1 MLYFTYKRGGAFMSA
16 VKKLFKWKD
25 PYDLSATD
33 CLFVDAMRENAVF
46 QYNHSNDY
54 KRILDENH
62 FNPQKIQ
69 TMSDLT
75 ALPFI
80 PTLYLKHHNLQS
92 VSPKK
97 QLIKATSSGTGGA
110 KSIIGLDFSSLKRGL
125 DMVIRVGKYHHL
137 LSAKPANYIIFGY
150 EPSKNNQ
157 MAISKTAF
165 GFTLFTPALSRTYA
179 LQKNADGYALCM
191 DKICEA
197 LKKYSESRFPLR
209 TIGFPAYT
217 YFLLKEMQAKG
228 IHLKMPKGSLVT
240 LGGGWKQFYKQKADK
255 QDFYNLV
262 FDVLGIKEEN
272 VIEFFGAAEHPVL
285 YTDCRCHHFHIPVYS
300 RVIIRDTDT
309 LKPLPYGKIG
319 LINLLT
325 PMVHSMPLLSVMTDD
340 IGILHNDKC
349 PCGVSSPYLE
359 IIGRVGINDIITC
372 AAGAE
377 KYLKENQ

>member
-1 MLYFTYKRGGAFMSA
+1 MSA

-25 PYDLSATD
+25 PYDLSATND
-33 CLFVDAMRENAVF
+33 LFVEAMRENAVF

-62 FNPQKIQ
+62 FDPQKIL
-69 TMSDLT
+69 TMSDL
-75 ALPFI
+75 ASLPFI
-80 PTLYLKHHNLQS
+80 PTLYLKHHKLQS

-110 KSIIGLDFSSLKRGL
+110 KSSIGLDFASLKRGL
-125 DMVIRVGKYHHL
+125 NMVIRVSKYHHL

-179 LQKNADGYALCM
+179 LQKDSDGYTLCM
-191 DKICEA
+191 DKICET
-197 LKKYSESRFPLR
+197 LTKYSKSKFPLR

-217 YFLLKEMQAKG
+217 YFLLKEMQSKG
-228 IHLKMPKGSLVT
+228 IHLKMPNGSLVA
-240 LGGGWKQFYKQKADK
+240 LGGGWKQFYSQKTDK
-255 QDFYNLV
+255 QNFYNLV
-262 FDVLGIKEEN
+262 YNVLGIREEN
-272 VIEFFGAAEHPVL
+272 VLEFFGAAEHPVL

-300 RVIIRDTDT
+300 RVIIRDADT
-309 LKPLPYGKIG
+309 FKPLPYGKTG

-325 PMVHSMPLLSVMTDD
+325 PMIHSMPLLSIMTDD
-340 IGILHNDKC
+340 IGVLHNDKC
-349 PCGVSSPYLE
+349 PCGISSPYLE